1 MEAIIIIASL
11 VFFTF
16 ALATTVI
23 FKIKDVNIGVPSS
36 FFSGRIRKDV
46 DVNGHSTPIQIPYKE
61 GLHFKFPWWSIQE
74 LSREVKSKP
83 IEKRPYP
90 VRKGGTV
97 VVSGII
103 QYRISSL
110 TAYRY
115 LEVDEEGIQSGLDS
129 ELDQVIRTT
138 LTDND
143 DDDVDN
149 VINKATEI
157 SNTLWEK
164 LTSTDLRTSEEKQL
178 SDIVKERILGGRKVT
193 YIEHSYGIEILK
205 AKIDTINPDDNL
217 KEARDNKQKELF
229 ETQSQSTEFT
239 HLLEKVSLL
248 KKELPDISDKELWE
262 AIQVWQKQTPKEIK
276 TIRVEGTDTLT
287 GILAGLIGGKKND

>member
-1 MEAIIIIASL
+1 METIIIGASIL
-11 VFFTF
+11 FFIV
-16 ALATTVI
+16 ALATTII
-23 FKIKDVNIGVPSS
+23 FKIKDIHIGLPSS
-36 FFSGRIRKDV
+36 FFSGRISGNDE
-46 DVNGHSTPIQIPYKE
+46 NGHSIPIRIPYKE
-61 GLHFKFPWWSIQE
+61 GLRFKVPWWSIQE

-90 VRKGGTV
+90 VGKGGTI

-115 LEVDEEGIQSGLDS
+115 QEVDEEGIQNGLDS

-138 LTDND
+138 LTDE
-143 DDDVDN
+143 DVDS
-149 VINKATEI
+149 VITKATEI

-164 LTSTDLRTSEEKQL
+164 LTSLDVRTTEEKQL
-178 SDIVKERILGGRKVT
+178 SSVIKERFIGGKKIT
-193 YIEHSYGIEILK
+193 YAEHSYGIEILK

-229 ETQSQSTEFT
+229 EKQSQSIEFEHISEKAKQLKVDFPEMKDTEA
-239 HLLEKVSLL
+239 
-248 KKELPDISDKELWE
+248 WE
-262 AIQVWQKQTPKEIK
+262 AVQVWQKQVPKEIK
-276 TIRVEGTDTLT
+276 TIRVEGTDSLT
-287 GILAGLIGGKKND
+287 GILAGLIGGGKK